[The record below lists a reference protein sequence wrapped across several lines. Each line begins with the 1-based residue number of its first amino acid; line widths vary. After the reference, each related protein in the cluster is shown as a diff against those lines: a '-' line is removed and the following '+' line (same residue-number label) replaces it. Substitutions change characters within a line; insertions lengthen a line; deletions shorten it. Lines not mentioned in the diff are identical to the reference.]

1 MEKLE
6 EALTYIIGY
15 TIISTVFLYIILFLI
30 NILGI
35 TYKKVYDCLKDFKF
49 SLVTPIIFSYSFIF
63 VIAKIYKKN
72 EFYYKFINCTM
83 PSLLEL
89 SKSTLGKLIIYIII
103 VILLNIFL
111 LCSFAIST
119 HISELVYENLRE
131 KKYKRKFI
139 LTIILLLIIIAAGV
153 YKCVKAFF
161 ILIVLLIFFTI
172 INLCINIYKEK
183 RGYKKQNDIKKQLKT
198 IISDEVN
205 GHYINNLSENLS
217 QSEAMDIYNV
227 LKKFHIPELIK
238 LKYILKKDIE
248 ERKIKVPIKQT
259 LIFLFSGIGGLITLA
274 GKENTIN
281 FISSYKEIITISL
294 SCICFFI
301 VMYLRIIYSSILNQ
315 KKTIGT
321 DYLLLL
327 IDNVIELKKEKGKK

>member
-15 TIISTVFLYIILFLI
+15 TIMSTVFLYIILFLI

-111 LCSFAIST
+111 LCSFAIS
-119 HISELVYENLRE
+119 
-131 KKYKRKFI
+131 YK
-139 LTIILLLIIIAAGV
+139 
-153 YKCVKAFF
+153 
-161 ILIVLLIFFTI
+161 
-172 INLCINIYKEK
+172 
-183 RGYKKQNDIKKQLKT
+183 
-198 IISDEVN
+198 
-205 GHYINNLSENLS
+205 
-217 QSEAMDIYNV
+217 
-227 LKKFHIPELIK
+227 
-238 LKYILKKDIE
+238 
-248 ERKIKVPIKQT
+248 
-259 LIFLFSGIGGLITLA
+259 
-274 GKENTIN
+274 
-281 FISSYKEIITISL
+281 
-294 SCICFFI
+294 
-301 VMYLRIIYSSILNQ
+301 
-315 KKTIGT
+315 
-321 DYLLLL
+321 
-327 IDNVIELKKEKGKK
+327 